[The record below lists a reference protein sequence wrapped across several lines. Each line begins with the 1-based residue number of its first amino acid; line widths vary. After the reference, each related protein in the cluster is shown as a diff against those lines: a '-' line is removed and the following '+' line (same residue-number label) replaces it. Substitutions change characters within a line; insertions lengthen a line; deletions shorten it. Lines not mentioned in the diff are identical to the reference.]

1 MRPMYEN
8 ESTLKAEREVAQQLE
23 KRWRCK
29 LIKLPISYRADYLAF
44 RDKPVA
50 VIEIK
55 CRNRKYPKMFLSLHK
70 FLEARGLARSLSTDR
85 EVPFILVYG
94 FPEGIWWGNVT
105 NYPLDIEVGG
115 RADRGDWQ
123 DTEPMQMFDLTG
135 FKKL

>member
-1 MRPMYEN
+1 MRPTYET
-8 ESTLKAEREVAQQLE
+8 ETSLKAEREVAQQLE

-55 CRNRKYPKMFLSLHK
+55 CRGKRYPEMILSLHK
-70 FLEARGLARSLSTDR
+70 FLEARGLAKALSTER
-85 EVPFILVYG
+85 EVPFILVYS

-105 NYPLDIEVGG
+105 NYPLDIKIGG
-115 RADRGDWQ
+115 RKDRNDWQ
-123 DTEPMQMFDLTG
+123 DTEPVQMFDLAG